1 MKKVLP
7 ILLGCLF
14 ILSCSSSED
23 KGKLLAKVYE
33 AELYESDISWIL
45 KKAPKSDS
53 IEIAENYIS
62 DWIDVQILVH
72 EANKEETVDK
82 EDIDR
87 KVQNFKN
94 DLLIMQLEQK
104 LVNEKLDTTVSD
116 EAIKKY
122 YNEHQADFQLNDYLV
137 KVLYLKIP
145 VDAPDLDKIAVQYKL
160 RNETDIE
167 EIEIYA
173 KIYASNYYYDE
184 EHWIYF
190 DDLLKEVPLQDINK
204 DRFIMKRS
212 KTRFEEAGY
221 YYFLNVIDYK
231 LKNSTSPLS
240 FEKKNIKERIINM
253 RVKDLRE
260 EIKNEIISK
269 AYDDKAI
276 TRY

>member
-1 MKKVLP
+1 MHNYFLVILSTVL
-7 ILLGCLF
+7 IV
-14 ILSCSSSED
+14 SCSSAED

-33 AELYESDISWIL
+33 AELYEADIEWIL
-45 KKAPKSDS
+45 EKTPKEDS
-53 IEIAENYIS
+53 AEVAENTIQ
-62 DWIDVQILVH
+62 DWINSEILIH
-72 EANKEETVDK
+72 EANAEESIDK
-82 EDIDR
+82 DEINR
-87 KVQNFKN
+87 KVENFKN

-104 LVNEKLDTTVSD
+104 LVNEQLDTSVAD
-116 EAIKKY
+116 EEIKQY
-122 YNEHQADFQLNDYLV
+122 YNDHQADFQLNDYLV

-145 VDAPDLDKIAVQYKL
+145 VDAPDIDKIAQQYRL
-160 RNETDIE
+160 YNETDIE

-184 EHWIYF
+184 ENWIYF
-190 DDLLKEVPLQDINK
+190 DDLLKEVPLHDINK

-212 KTRFEEAGY
+212 KTRFEEAGF

-240 FEKKNIKERIINM
+240 FEKQNIKERIINM

-260 EIKNEIISK
+260 DIKKEIISK